1 MSIIRTPRKA
11 TNFTIL
17 SNCVIQDNRLSMKAL
32 GMLVRLL
39 SRPDNWATNSDTLAR
54 EFDCGREQIRTVLGE
69 LADRGYM
76 KLNKTQNDKGQWNS
90 SWAVFDEPYDPE
102 SSEPGPGNP
111 YFGRLGPITSTVIQ
125 RTNTKAEEPVG
136 FTSFWRVY
144 PNKKAKP
151 AALKAFNKAKVTDI
165 NLILNHIEVMTR
177 SEQWQNT
184 QFIPFPATYLNQRR
198 WEDDTIA
205 PTNQFAGFK

>member
-11 TNFTIL
+11 INFTIL
-17 SNCVIQDNRLSMKAL
+17 SNYVIQDNRLSMKAL

-39 SRPDNWATNSDTLAR
+39 SRPDNWSTNSETLAR

-69 LADRGYM
+69 LAEYGYM
-76 KLNKTQNDKGQWNS
+76 KLNKTQNDKGQWSS
-90 SWAVFDEPYDPE
+90 SWSVFDEPEYSQPE
-102 SSEPGPGNP
+102 PGNP
-111 YFGRLGPITSTVIQ
+111 YFGSLGPITSTVIQ

-165 NLILNHIEVMTR
+165 DLILNHIDVMTR
-177 SEQWQNT
+177 SEQWQNV
-184 QFIPFPATYLNQRR
+184 QYIPFPATYLNQRR

>member
-39 SRPDNWATNSDTLAR
+39 SRPDNWATNSETLAR

-76 KLNKTQNDKGQWNS
+76 QLNKTQNDKGQWNS
-90 SWAVFDEPYDPE
+90 SWSVYDEPYEPE

-125 RTNTKAEEPVG
+125 STNTKEEPVG
-136 FTSFWRVY
+136 FTSFWRSY

>member
-11 TNFTIL
+11 INFTIL
-17 SNCVIQDNRLSMKAL
+17 SNTVIQDNRLSMKAL

-76 KLNKTQNDKGQWNS
+76 KLNKTQNEKGQWNS
-90 SWAVFDEPYDPE
+90 SWSVYDEPYEPE
-102 SSEPGPGNP
+102 SSQPGPGNP
-111 YFGRLGPITSTVIQ
+111 YFGSLGPITSTVIQ

-165 NLILNHIEVMTR
+165 TLILNHIDVMTR
-177 SEQWQNT
+177 SEQWQNV
-184 QFIPFPATYLNQRR
+184 QYIPFPATYLNQRR